1 MSALQRFENRLE
13 QMISGVFARTFRSA
27 VQPVEIASALNREVD
42 NSAQIL
48 SRDRRRNRSRI
59 GPDTD
64 RATWR
69 RWRARSAVRA
79 ARLVSAAAQRRP
91 REDVT

>member
-1 MSALQRFENRLE
+1 MTA
-13 QMISGVFARTFRSA
+13 
-27 VQPVEIASALNREVD
+27 
-42 NSAQIL
+42 
-48 SRDRRRNRSRI
+48 RDRRRSRSHV

-91 REDVT
+91 REHVT

>member
-1 MSALQRFENRLE
+1 MMTA
-13 QMISGVFARTFRSA
+13 
-27 VQPVEIASALNREVD
+27 
-42 NSAQIL
+42 
-48 SRDRRRNRSRI
+48 RDRRRNRSRI

-64 RATWR
+64 RVTWR

-91 REDVT
+91 REDMT